1 MSKDLESLNIS
12 VKSILS
18 FGAILFLLIGEYVVL
33 HKEIEE
39 AKNLPLPTVTS
50 EAYKYDK
57 KYIEQEIAELK
68 EEVEKLSK
76 RLKK

>member
-1 MSKDLESLNIS
+1 MSKDLETLNIS

-18 FGAILFLLIGEYVVL
+18 FSAILFLLIGEYIVL
-33 HKEIEE
+33 NKEIEE
-39 AKNLPLPTVTS
+39 AKRLPIPTVTT

-57 KYIEQEIAELK
+57 KYLEKEIAELK